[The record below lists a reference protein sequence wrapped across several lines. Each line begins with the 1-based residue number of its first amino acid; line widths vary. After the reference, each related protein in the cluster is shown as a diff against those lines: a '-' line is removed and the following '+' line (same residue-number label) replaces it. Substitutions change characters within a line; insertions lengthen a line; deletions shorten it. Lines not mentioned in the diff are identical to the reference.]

1 MSDPIVRYVELVK
14 NKKRGY
20 GLTITTNVYTH
31 IISGIVQN
39 TPAEGKVFEYEHI
52 ISINGESMK
61 YIPHDEMIEIFITN
75 KSVTLGLSNSN
86 GECI

>member
-52 ISINGESMK
+52 ISINGESMET
-61 YIPHDEMIEIFITN
+61 ISHGEIVKLLQTETN
-75 KSVTLGLSNSN
+75 VTLGLSN
-86 GECI
+86 